1 MLGTIGQEHCD
12 HRTSVFPRNG
22 DRGVDDRHGYAA
34 ESDSTPK
41 MARSDGR
48 SPSNGHARSR
58 VRGVQS
64 WLAMPVT
71 LAGAFMRPTKTRPK
85 FRPPMKIEMR
95 RKKLSS
101 RPVGGLTNGT
111 SKAATTAKR
120 RHEELQAEER
130 SLAAY
135 G

>member
-1 MLGTIGQEHCD
+1 
-12 HRTSVFPRNG
+12 
-22 DRGVDDRHGYAA
+22 
-34 ESDSTPK
+34 
-41 MARSDGR
+41 
-48 SPSNGHARSR
+48 
-58 VRGVQS
+58 
-64 WLAMPVT
+64 
-71 LAGAFMRPTKTRPK
+71 
-85 FRPPMKIEMR
+85 MKIEMR